1 MLLPYIEKYESRLF
15 TDQSHWRVQPIASHS
30 ESNVNMI
37 QLGVI
42 LLSLLYNGTT
52 ISIGI
57 NLSNELCPVDLCTC
71 KDIKVTC
78 RNHGRN
84 LDHIPKFPGNT
95 EIVEFTGNPLNI
107 ITPNTFHNISEIKP
121 EYIILSENDIINISD
136 NAFRNV
142 LSLIHLDLSSN
153 PRISRSDLR
162 RSLGSLKFSTKGFF
176 NLNSMRLTTNEI
188 SDILPNLNS
197 LDMSDNRIEYIDF
210 AAFFHLSNLRIL
222 NLRNNR
228 IISFKKISN
237 TYTPFFRV
245 IDLSRNAYNCSC
257 SNINSVVS
265 FFKFLIKTKITIR
278 HHPKDYYCTNPKSA
292 AGKPINT
299 VECKPQVDTIFYFI
313 SITVFS
319 FVAVT
324 TPAFKSRHQLRY

>member
-1 MLLPYIEKYESRLF
+1 MLLPKIEKYESRLF
-15 TDQSHWRVQPIASHS
+15 TEQSHWCVQPIASHS

-42 LLSLLYNGTT
+42 LLFLLYNGTT
-52 ISIGI
+52 ISIEI
-57 NLSNELCPVDLCTC
+57 ILSKEVCPVDLCTC
-71 KDIKVTC
+71 KDIKGTC
-78 RNHGRN
+78 RNDGRN

-95 EIVEFTGNPLNI
+95 EIVEFTGNRLNI

-136 NAFRNV
+136 NAFRNI
-142 LSLIHLDLSSN
+142 LSLVHLDLSSN

-162 RSLGSLKFSTKGFF
+162 RSLGSLKFSTKRIL

-228 IISFKKISN
+228 IISFEKYQI
-237 TYTPFFRV
+237 P
-245 IDLSRNAYNCSC
+245 I
-257 SNINSVVS
+257 
-265 FFKFLIKTKITIR
+265 
-278 HHPKDYYCTNPKSA
+278 HHSS
-292 AGKPINT
+292 
-299 VECKPQVDTIFYFI
+299 E
-313 SITVFS
+313 
-319 FVAVT
+319 
-324 TPAFKSRHQLRY
+324 